1 MEPGANV
8 CVPRAGGRK
17 GSLLVLGA
25 SSLVVGDRNRR
36 CGCPPRPCLVAWLKQ
51 LPRLLSSSL
60 PFAGRLQLLPRR
72 TASTFS
78 SNFFW
83 PHNKDFK
90 ALQTT
95 PWEHTEECFILMTV
109 LVPSGLRAPQ
119 VRLPLR
125 TASSY
130 GFRSL
135 VDSEQLIPYPK
146 QGKLTAAVSSI
157 PPALTDS
164 SFK

>member
-1 MEPGANV
+1 
-8 CVPRAGGRK
+8 
-17 GSLLVLGA
+17 
-25 SSLVVGDRNRR
+25 
-36 CGCPPRPCLVAWLKQ
+36 
-51 LPRLLSSSL
+51 
-60 PFAGRLQLLPRR
+60 
-72 TASTFS
+72 
-78 SNFFW
+78 
-83 PHNKDFK
+83 
-90 ALQTT
+90 
-95 PWEHTEECFILMTV
+95 MTV